1 MDMIE
6 QARMEAD
13 AADLEEDISKE
24 FGKFN
29 VNAKLK
35 WFRVIGNRIIFS
47 IKTKGNT
54 REIHVRANAPEVQR
68 KLKLPLFHVVKYDFN
83 LYLIVSR
90 EQAVYSHLPDIL
102 NSPSCR
108 GAQAQM
114 CLPHIVGHDVLGGV
128 VMDDLVHFPHL
139 LLGGSTGSGK
149 SVGLQALITSIAYS
163 KSPSRVNF
171 VLIDVGAT
179 SLMPFEELPHLSCS
193 VVRDRMTAIQTMVA
207 LTAEMERRIDLE
219 YADPAGFKRLP
230 RLVVVI
236 DEFPALF
243 MGVGKSMVKEL
254 TNNVSNLLQRGRHAK
269 IHMVLAAQ
277 NPTYLNMKVD
287 LGNITARIAFKCA
300 KQNFSETILDEGG
313 AENLA
318 GHGDLLLRSPRYD
331 APQRVQGI
339 YITPKELRQTV
350 QYIKT
355 RYGDAD
361 SNKFNLVLPSNNLA
375 GSSGALG
382 DRLTC
387 SVVRRWP
394 PKADQ
399 QLADVILWALEH
411 DSISINLL
419 MKERQ
424 FGWNTASR
432 LVSRLEELGIVG
444 RPDGKLPR
452 HVIPG
457 RPEDL
462 PEELMEFLESTGTS
476 RNAVICAIYSR

>member
-1 MDMIE
+1 MEIIE

-13 AADLEEDISKE
+13 ADDLGEDISKW

-35 WFRVIGNRIIFS
+35 RFRIIGNRIIFT

-54 REIHVRANAPEVQR
+54 RETHVRANAPEVQR

-90 EQAVYSHLPDIL
+90 EQVVYSHLPDIL
-102 NSPSCR
+102 NTPFCR
-108 GAQAQM
+108 EVQAKM
-114 CLPHIVGHDVLGGV
+114 CLPYIIGHDVLGGV
-128 VMDDLVHFPHL
+128 VMDDLARFPHL

-149 SVGLQALITSIAYS
+149 SVGLQALIISIAYS
-163 KSPSRVNF
+163 KSPSQVNF
-171 VLIDVGAT
+171 ILIDVGAT
-179 SLMPFEELPHLSCS
+179 SLMPFEGLPHLSHP
-193 VVRDRMTAIQTMVA
+193 VVRDRTTAIQVLVA
-207 LTAEMERRIDLE
+207 LTAEMERRVDLE
-219 YADPAGFKRLP
+219 YTDPASFKRLP

-243 MGVGKSMVKEL
+243 IGVDKAVSKAL
-254 TNNVSNLLQRGRHAK
+254 TDNISALLQRGRHAK
-269 IHMVLAAQ
+269 IHVVLAAQ

-300 KQNFSETILDEGG
+300 KRNFSETILGEGG

-318 GHGDLLLRSPRYD
+318 GHGDLLMCSPQHD
-331 APQRVQGI
+331 VPQRIQGI
-339 YITPKELRQTV
+339 CITPKELRQTA

-355 RYGDAD
+355 RYGDLD
-361 SNKFNLVLPSNNLA
+361 STKFNLIIPSNGLA
-375 GSSGALG
+375 ESSDALG

-387 SVVRRWP
+387 SVVKRWP

-399 QLADVILWALEH
+399 QLADVILWALER
-411 DSISINLL
+411 DSISTNLL
-419 MKERQ
+419 MKEYKL
-424 FGWNTASR
+424 GWNTASR
-432 LVSRLEELGIVG
+432 LVCRLEELGIVG

-452 HVIPG
+452 DVIPSC
-457 RPEDL
+457 PEDL
-462 PEELMEFLESTGTS
+462 PEELMKFLESTGTS
-476 RNAVICAIYSR
+476 RDAVIGAIYSR

>member
-6 QARMEAD
+6 RARMEAD

-29 VNAKLK
+29 VNTKLK
-35 WFRVIGNRIIFS
+35 RFRVIGNRIIFS

-54 REIHVRANAPEVQR
+54 RENHVRANAPEVQR
-68 KLKLPLFHVVKYDFN
+68 KLKLPLFHIVKHDFN

-102 NSPSCR
+102 NLPSYR
-108 GAQAQM
+108 EANAQM
-114 CLPHIVGHDVLGGV
+114 CLPYIVGHDVLGGV
-128 VMDDLVHFPHL
+128 VMDDLAHFPHL
-139 LLGGSTGSGK
+139 LLGGSTDSGK
-149 SVGLQALITSIAYS
+149 SVGLQALIASVAYN
-163 KSPSRVNF
+163 KSPSQVNF

-179 SLMPFEELPHLSCS
+179 SLMPFEELPHLSCP
-193 VVRDRMTAIQTMVA
+193 VVRDRITAIQTMVA
-207 LTAEMERRIDLE
+207 LTSEMERRIDLE
-219 YADPAGFKRLP
+219 YADPASFKRLP
-230 RLVVVI
+230 RLVVII

-243 MGVGKSMVKEL
+243 MGIDKSMVKEL

-300 KQNFSETILDEGG
+300 KRNFSETILDEGG

-339 YITPKELRQTV
+339 YITPKELRQMV

-387 SVVRRWP
+387 SVVGRWP

-399 QLADVILWALEH
+399 QLASVILWALEH
-411 DSISINLL
+411 NSISTNML
-419 MKERQ
+419 MKEYQ
-424 FGWNTASR
+424 FGWNTASK

-452 HVIPG
+452 HVIPSC
-457 RPEDL
+457 PEDL

-476 RNAVICAIYSR
+476 RNTVIDAIYSR